1 MPMDSLKNAFVFLSG
16 AISRFPDYNAKA
28 FLDAEKVLF
37 ERFGVRYVYNPIRKI
52 RPTCTQEQ
60 AMLTCLHMLTT
71 NNTYSKKPAPKCDAL
86 VSLPGWRESK
96 GASLERKTAEACG
109 IPCIDYMDLVAGDN
123 HER

>member
-1 MPMDSLKNAFVFLSG
+1 MPTDSLKNAFVFLSG
-16 AISRFPDYNAKA
+16 AVSGFPDHNAKA

-37 ERFGVRYVYNPIRKI
+37 KIFGVRYVYNPIRKI

-71 NNTYSKKPAPKCDAL
+71 SDTYSKQPTPKCDVL

-109 IPCIDYMDLVAGDN
+109 IRCIDYIDLVAGDN
-123 HER
+123 HGE

>member
-1 MPMDSLKNAFVFLSG
+1 MDSLKNAFVFLSG
-16 AISRFPDYNAKA
+16 AISGLPDHNAKA

-37 ERFGVRYVYNPIRKI
+37 ERFGARYVYNPIRKI

-71 NNTYSKKPAPKCDAL
+71 NDAYSKRPTPKCNVL
-86 VSLPGWRESK
+86 VSLPGWRDSK
-96 GASLERKTAEACG
+96 GASLERKVAEACG

-123 HER
+123 HEQ